1 MQIDWHSPRK
11 QFLFQL
17 GLAVILAALL
27 AMRQEGLLF
36 DGVLLGGTI
45 ASVATY
51 CFYYQAFSGLKSE
64 AFTPEEAAKMFLL
77 RCYRAEVFKIL
88 LSVLTLLIVFK
99 YVDDKTFR
107 TSVLLGYVVISVVGS
122 LTNSYFFN
130 TQETLH

>member
-1 MQIDWHSPRK
+1 MQIDWRSPLK

-51 CFYYQAFSGLKSE
+51 CFYYQAFSGLKPE

-77 RCYRAEVFKIL
+77 RCYKAEVFKIL

>member
-1 MQIDWHSPRK
+1 MQIDWHPPLK

-27 AMRQEGLLF
+27 AMRQEGFLF
-36 DGVLLGGTI
+36 GGVLLGGII
-45 ASVATY
+45 ASFATL
-51 CFYYQAFSGLKSE
+51 CFYCQAFSGLKPE
-64 AFTPEEAAKMFLL
+64 VFTPEEAAKMFLL
-77 RCYRAEVFKIL
+77 RCYRAQVFKIL
-88 LSVLTLLIVFK
+88 LSVLTLLIIFK

-107 TSVLLGYVVISVVGS
+107 ASVLLGYVVISVASS

>member
-1 MQIDWHSPRK
+1 MQIDWHSPLK

-27 AMRQEGLLF
+27 AMRQEVFLF

-45 ASVATY
+45 ASVAAFGFY
-51 CFYYQAFSGLKSE
+51 CQAYIGPKSE
-64 AFTPEEAAKMFLL
+64 AFTPEEEAKMFLL

>member
-1 MQIDWHSPRK
+1 MQIDWHSPLK
-11 QFLFQL
+11 QFLCQL

-27 AMRQEGLLF
+27 TLCQEGFLF
-36 DGVLLGGTI
+36 DGVLLGGI
-45 ASVATY
+45 VASVATY
-51 CFYYQAFSGLKSE
+51 YFYYQAFSGLKSE
-64 AFTPEEAAKMFLL
+64 AFTPEDAAKMFLL

-88 LSVLTLLIVFK
+88 LSVLTLLIVFR

>member
-1 MQIDWHSPRK
+1 MQIDWRSPLK

>member
-1 MQIDWHSPRK
+1 MQIDWRSPLK

-27 AMRQEGLLF
+27 AMRQEGFLF

-51 CFYYQAFSGLKSE
+51 CFYYQAFSALKSE

-77 RCYRAEVFKIL
+77 RCYKAEVFKIL

>member
-1 MQIDWHSPRK
+1 MQIDWQPPLK
-11 QFLFQL
+11 LFLCQL

-27 AMRQEGLLF
+27 AMRQEGFLF

-64 AFTPEEAAKMFLL
+64 AITPEEAAKIFLL

>member
-1 MQIDWHSPRK
+1 MHINWHSSLK

-17 GLAVILAALL
+17 GLAVILAVLL
-27 AMRQEGLLF
+27 ATCQVGFLF
-36 DGVLLGGTI
+36 GGVLFGGI
-45 ASVATY
+45 VASIATY
-51 CFYYQAFSGLKSE
+51 CFYYQTFSGLKSE
-64 AFTPEEAAKMFLL
+64 VFTPEEAAKLFLL
-77 RCYRAEVFKIL
+77 RCYKAEVLKVL

>member
-1 MQIDWHSPRK
+1 MHKDWHPPLK

-17 GLAVILAALL
+17 GLAVILATFL
-27 AMRQEGLLF
+27 AMHQVGFLF
-36 DGVLLGGTI
+36 VGILLGGII
-45 ASVATY
+45 ASFAALCLY
-51 CFYYQAFSGLKSE
+51 CQAFSGLKPE
-64 AFTPEEAAKMFLL
+64 PFTPEETAKMFLL
-77 RCYRAEVFKIL
+77 RCYKAQIFKIL
-88 LSVLTLLIVFK
+88 LSVLTLLIIFK

>member
-1 MQIDWHSPRK
+1 MHIYWHSSLK

-27 AMRQEGLLF
+27 ATCQVGFLF
-36 DGVLLGGTI
+36 GGVLLGGI
-45 ASVATY
+45 VASIATY
-51 CFYYQAFSGLKSE
+51 CFYCQAFSGLKSE
-64 AFTPEEAAKMFLL
+64 VFTPEETAKLFLL
-77 RCYRAEVFKIL
+77 RCYKAEVLKVL

>member
-1 MQIDWHSPRK
+1 MQIDWHSPLK
-11 QFLFQL
+11 QFFFQL

-27 AMRQEGLLF
+27 AKRQEMLLF
-36 DGVLLGGTI
+36 DGVLLGGII
-45 ASVATY
+45 ASVATC
-51 CFYYQAFSGLKSE
+51 CFYYQAFSCLKSE
-64 AFTPEEAAKMFLL
+64 AFTPEEEAKMFLL

-88 LSVLTLLIVFK
+88 LSVLILLIVFK

>member
-1 MQIDWHSPRK
+1 MQKDWHPPLK

-27 AMRQEGLLF
+27 ALHQEGFLF
-36 DGVLLGGTI
+36 GGILLGGI
-45 ASVATY
+45 ISSFAAL
-51 CFYYQAFSGLKSE
+51 CFYCQAFSGLKPE
-64 AFTPEEAAKMFLL
+64 VFTPEETANLFLL
-77 RCYRAEVFKIL
+77 RCYKAQIFKIM
-88 LSVLTLLIVFK
+88 LSILTLLIIFK

-107 TSVLLGYVVISVVGS
+107 TSVILGYVVISVVGS

>member
-1 MQIDWHSPRK
+1 MQIDWRSPLK

-27 AMRQEGLLF
+27 AMRQEGFLF

-51 CFYYQAFSGLKSE
+51 CFYYQAFSDLKPE

-77 RCYRAEVFKIL
+77 RCYKAEVFKIL